1 MVQFFESENEYNH
14 DFATASLAYL
24 NRYPNPY
31 AKHVLSSD
39 TLLQEVDKDGN
50 LRLTRVAVKTGRL
63 PNFIKPFLGTLLDSW
78 IVEKIIIDPKNLVM
92 KTYNSNID
100 HQKFIRVEEYL
111 HYTAT
116 SANTTKVGGKVKFS
130 SNFIGFKK
138 KIEDW
143 SKKRFTA
150 NMGNTRMGLAHVMNN
165 LQQRRWQSRLAA

>member
-1 MVQFFESENEYNH
+1 MGDGYSMRYRRFFGIFFYFWFQFLISILISILLVFS
-14 DFATASLAYL
+14 FTLFSTLFPALAYL

-39 TLLQEVDKDGN
+39 TLLQEIDKDGK

-138 KIEDW
+138 KIED
-143 SKKRFTA
+143 
-150 NMGNTRMGLAHVMNN
+150 
-165 LQQRRWQSRLAA
+165 